1 MEFQSVKQGVSDCGI
16 TAAVV
21 ALRGMRQR
29 SLSSL
34 NESGFI
40 IHVQSTIYQ
49 VYLSA
54 FILLKMAHLL
64 RTVIQFTI
72 VPTFSINFL
81 TVFYGWLWK
90 SNFLSGN
97 HSYENFYLLTL
108 HHRWNLFCSQV
119 TFWWKAF
126 VKKGLRQGCWKGF
139 LKINRFNDC
148 YTMSLLHFT

>member
-64 RTVIQFTI
+64 RIVIQFTI

-81 TVFYGWLWK
+81 MVFYVWL
-90 SNFLSGN
+90 
-97 HSYENFYLLTL
+97 
-108 HHRWNLFCSQV
+108 
-119 TFWWKAF
+119 
-126 VKKGLRQGCWKGF
+126 
-139 LKINRFNDC
+139 
-148 YTMSLLHFT
+148 